1 MPPSPQYKDKKGG
14 WKTRVSFWLFRNGV
28 RNFEK
33 FVVFRDMCLFENPSL
48 SLFWGEGGFRYSF
61 AAILSKKNVLKYPH
75 VRRPFFVF
83 TVFLHEKCSASLIIK
98 INMFCWKTRN
108 KAKIVEAKAKSK
120 KGGGAPWK
128 KEAERE
134 IEMKKRNVQ
143 KEKSAKAKW

>member
-1 MPPSPQYKDKKGG
+1 MYEG
-14 WKTRVSFWLFRNGV
+14 RFLF
-28 RNFEK
+28 
-33 FVVFRDMCLFENPSL
+33 
-48 SLFWGEGGFRYSF
+48 SLF
-61 AAILSKKNVLKYPH
+61 
-75 VRRPFFVF
+75 
-83 TVFLHEKCSASLIIK
+83 VFLHEKCSASLIIK